1 MFYQNK
7 FTANTQLKISP
18 FFERTSKLNESQEW
32 RRWSG
37 YLAATSYELTH
48 ENEYFAIRTKAALL
62 DISPLKKYIIEGP
75 DAQILLDRLVTRNI
89 AICKVSQVMYTPWC
103 DEHGKVIDDGTVQRL
118 SENKFRITS
127 AEPNLEWIESN
138 SSGMDVIIKDDSY
151 STAALALQGPN
162 SRSILNAVSS
172 KSLDS
177 LKFFWMMDTTFENIP
192 VTISRTGYTGD
203 LGYEIW
209 MDPNDALSVWDL
221 LIDKGKTF
229 GITPTGLHALDIARI
244 EAGLILLDVDY
255 ISTRHALIES
265 RKSSPYELGLGWAVK
280 LKKKNFIGKAPL
292 HKELANGSSWSF
304 VGIEIEWSG
313 FEKHYRAVGLAPG
326 LPSTAWRTSTPLY
339 NNNEQVGYATS
350 GTWSPL
356 LKRYIALAHVKS
368 KYAKEGSELMFELK
382 VEHFRKLTKATV
394 VKTPFFNPERKRSCP
409 QYKNMMLLL
418 LAVVTMD

>member
-7 FTANTQLKISP
+7 FSAKTQLKLSP

-32 RRWSG
+32 RRWAG

-89 AICKVSQVMYTPWC
+89 AICKVNQVMYTPWC

-127 AEPNLEWIESN
+127 AEPNFEWIESN
-138 SSGMDVIIKDDSY
+138 STGMDVIIKDDSY

-162 SRSILNAVSS
+162 SRAILNTISS
-172 KSLDS
+172 KSLDN

-280 LKKKNFIGKAPL
+280 LKKKKFIGKAPL
-292 HKELANGSSWSF
+292 HKDLDNGSSWSF

-368 KYAKEGSELMFELK
+368 KHAKEGSELMFELK

-409 QYKNMMLLL
+409 Q
-418 LAVVTMD
+418 

>member
-1 MFYQNK
+1 MFYENK
-7 FTANTQLKISP
+7 FSANTQLKLSP

-32 RRWSG
+32 RRWAG

-89 AICKVSQVMYTPWC
+89 AICKVNQVMYTPWC

-127 AEPNLEWIESN
+127 AEPNFEWIESN
-138 SSGMDVIIKDDSY
+138 STGMDVIIKDDSY

-162 SRSILNAVSS
+162 SRAILNAISS

-177 LKFFWMMDTTFENIP
+177 LKFFWMMDTTFKNIP

-280 LKKKNFIGKAPL
+280 LKKKKFIGKAPL
-292 HKELANGSSWSF
+292 HKELDNGSSWSF

-382 VEHFRKLTKATV
+382 VEHFRKLTKAIV
-394 VKTPFFNPERKRSCP
+394 VKTPFFDPERKRSCP
-409 QYKNMMLLL
+409 Q
-418 LAVVTMD
+418 

>member
-7 FTANTQLKISP
+7 FTANTQLKLSP

-32 RRWSG
+32 RRWAG

-62 DISPLKKYIIEGP
+62 DISPLKKYIVEGP
-75 DAQILLDRLVTRNI
+75 DAQNLLDRLVTRNI
-89 AICKVSQVMYTPWC
+89 AICKVGQVMYTPWC
-103 DEHGKVIDDGTVQRL
+103 DEEGKVIDDGTVQRL

-138 SSGMDVIIKDDSY
+138 STGMDVTIKDDSY

-162 SRSILNAVSS
+162 SRAILNAVSS

-177 LKFFWMMDTTFENIP
+177 LKFFWMIDTTFENIP

-209 MDPNDALSVWDL
+209 MDPNNALSVWDL
-221 LIDKGKTF
+221 LMDKGKTF
-229 GITPTGLHALDIARI
+229 GITPTGLHALDIARV

-255 ISTRHALIES
+255 ISSRHALIES

-280 LKKKNFIGKAPL
+280 LKKKNFIGKARL
-292 HKELANGSSWSF
+292 LEEFENSSEWSF
-304 VGIEIEWSG
+304 VGIEIEWTG
-313 FEKHYRAVGLAPG
+313 FEKHYRAAGLAPG

-339 NNNEQVGYATS
+339 YNNEQVGYATS

-394 VKTPFFNPERKRSCP
+394 VKTPFYDPERKRSCP
-409 QYKNMMLLL
+409 Q
-418 LAVVTMD
+418 

>member
-7 FTANTQLKISP
+7 FTANTQLKLSP

-32 RRWSG
+32 RRWAG

-62 DISPLKKYIIEGP
+62 DISPLKKYIVEGP
-75 DAQILLDRLVTRNI
+75 DAQNLLDRLVTRNI
-89 AICKVSQVMYTPWC
+89 AICKVGQVMYTPWC
-103 DEHGKVIDDGTVQRL
+103 DEEGKVIDDGTVQRL

-138 SSGMDVIIKDDSY
+138 STGMDVMIKDDSY

-162 SRSILNAVSS
+162 SRAILNAVSS

-177 LKFFWMMDTTFENIP
+177 LKFFWMMETTFENIP

-221 LIDKGKTF
+221 LMNKGKTF
-229 GITPTGLHALDIARI
+229 GITPTGLHALDIARV
-244 EAGLILLDVDY
+244 EAGLILLDIDY

-265 RKSSPYELGLGWAVK
+265 RKSSPYELGLGWSVK
-280 LKKKNFIGKAPL
+280 LKKKNFIGKARL
-292 HKELANGSSWSF
+292 LEEFENSSEWSF
-304 VGIEIEWSG
+304 VGIEIEWTG
-313 FEKHYRAVGLAPG
+313 FEKHYRAAGLAPG

-394 VKTPFFNPERKRSCP
+394 VNTPFYDPERKRSCP
-409 QYKNMMLLL
+409 Q
-418 LAVVTMD
+418 